1 MLNLPDWPMLMDGEM
16 AGAYLGMGKTKFYEL
31 AQRESVLRP
40 VFPFG
45 RESDRRWHRRKLDE
59 WADEWADSLLIRAS
73 EEDDIVSEVVRAR
86 RERRASRQGR
96 GGCSGGASAPSDA
109 A

>member
-1 MLNLPDWPMLMDGEM
+1 MLMDGEM

-59 WADEWADSLLIRAS
+59 WADSLLIRAS
-73 EEDDIVSEVVRAR
+73 EEDEIVSEVVRAR
-86 RERRASRQGR
+86 KERRASRQGR